1 MKSLKRKLRVV
12 TCIIC
17 IVCLGITAAIS
28 YNIASSKMSQKEEE
42 KAELS
47 AEKNAQEIETWLNG
61 YATYLEV
68 TAGTMEA
75 QKMAEPENQNED
87 VIIYDIYFTSE
98 DNRMTAGSGYEAD
111 GSVDFTKRGWYL
123 AAKEKDGVHYES
135 PYKDADSGRYVITL
149 SKKVEWDGKVVGV
162 LAEDIFIDQVVEI
175 VNKCELEGNSYAM
188 LVDQNDGLMVHPN
201 EKYGYVDDEPVR
213 LNDLAGNPYKKLSE
227 KLEADGKKAQN
238 IWLKDYDGV
247 TRGFFVGKVK
257 SCDWHVVIALEK
269 KVLYQDVN
277 SMLQGFVIA
286 MAISLVVGIVII
298 TIMTKKIVDPIRHLE
313 HTVTSNDLNES
324 IQVESKDE
332 VGRLAK
338 GFNKMLG
345 NLRGLLSTS
354 EEAAGNIEESSMQLQ
369 NITDTIVQG
378 AKRVKQEMEN
388 INDTMNVQYENVHQS
403 EEVLSNFER
412 EISRFE
418 GQFSDMGSTIVLAN
432 AKLTENIEVVE
443 KLGSA
448 TMANM
453 ENINTLQESVKVLE
467 QKSENI
473 TNIISTITG
482 ISGQTNLLALN
493 ASIEA
498 ARAGEAGKGFAVVAD
513 EIRQL
518 SEQTKDATEEI
529 RDLVTEI
536 QERIEKTVSQ
546 IQEYGQ
552 SFRVNAEIATQV
564 QEAFSAIESAIKTL
578 GEMNTDMSEELQAFT
593 NAQNAIRTSFDSV
606 DANTSS
612 CVENTRAALKVS
624 KEQAQVTGDLAQWAK
639 QLQEQAD
646 ELKEK
651 TQNFKKVQE

>member
-1 MKSLKRKLRVV
+1 M
-12 TCIIC
+12 
-17 IVCLGITAAIS
+17 
-28 YNIASSKMSQKEEE
+28 
-42 KAELS
+42 
-47 AEKNAQEIETWLNG
+47 
-61 YATYLEV
+61 
-68 TAGTMEA
+68 
-75 QKMAEPENQNED
+75 
-87 VIIYDIYFTSE
+87 
-98 DNRMTAGSGYEAD
+98 
-111 GSVDFTKRGWYL
+111 
-123 AAKEKDGVHYES
+123 HYES

-175 VNKCELEGNSYAM
+175 VNKCEVEGNSYAM

-269 KVLYQDVN
+269 EVLYQDVN

-378 AKRVKQEMEN
+378 SKRVKQEMEN

-453 ENINTLQESVKVLE
+453 ENINTLQESVNVLE

-536 QERIEKTVSQ
+536 QERIEKTVSR

-593 NAQNAIRTSFDSV
+593 NAQNAIRTSFDSI

>member
-1 MKSLKRKLRVV
+1 
-12 TCIIC
+12 
-17 IVCLGITAAIS
+17 
-28 YNIASSKMSQKEEE
+28 
-42 KAELS
+42 
-47 AEKNAQEIETWLNG
+47 
-61 YATYLEV
+61 
-68 TAGTMEA
+68 
-75 QKMAEPENQNED
+75 MAEPENIAQYLQELLQNQNED
-87 VIIYDIYFTSE
+87 GIIYDIYFTSE

-453 ENINTLQESVKVLE
+453 ENINTLQESVNVLE

-518 SEQTKDATEEI
+518 SEQTKYATEEI

-536 QERIEKTVSQ
+536 QERIEKTVSR

-593 NAQNAIRTSFDSV
+593 NAQNAIRTSFDSI

>member
-1 MKSLKRKLRVV
+1 
-12 TCIIC
+12 
-17 IVCLGITAAIS
+17 
-28 YNIASSKMSQKEEE
+28 
-42 KAELS
+42 
-47 AEKNAQEIETWLNG
+47 
-61 YATYLEV
+61 
-68 TAGTMEA
+68 
-75 QKMAEPENQNED
+75 MAEPENIAQYLQELLQNQNED
-87 VIIYDIYFTSE
+87 GIIYDIYFTSE
-98 DNRMTAGSGYEAD
+98 GNRMTAGSGYEAD

-175 VNKCELEGNSYAM
+175 VNKCEVEGNSYAM

-227 KLEADGKKAQN
+227 KLEADGKKVQN

-269 KVLYQDVN
+269 EVLYQDVN

-313 HTVTSNDLNES
+313 RTVTSNDLNES

-453 ENINTLQESVKVLE
+453 ENINTLQESVNVLE

-536 QERIEKTVSQ
+536 QERIEKTVSR

>member
-1 MKSLKRKLRVV
+1 
-12 TCIIC
+12 
-17 IVCLGITAAIS
+17 
-28 YNIASSKMSQKEEE
+28 
-42 KAELS
+42 
-47 AEKNAQEIETWLNG
+47 
-61 YATYLEV
+61 
-68 TAGTMEA
+68 
-75 QKMAEPENQNED
+75 MAEWICDIFRGDGGNDGGSEDGGAGKHCPISEELLQNQNED
-87 VIIYDIYFTSE
+87 GIIYDIYFTSE

>member
-1 MKSLKRKLRVV
+1 M
-12 TCIIC
+12 
-17 IVCLGITAAIS
+17 
-28 YNIASSKMSQKEEE
+28 
-42 KAELS
+42 
-47 AEKNAQEIETWLNG
+47 
-61 YATYLEV
+61 
-68 TAGTMEA
+68 
-75 QKMAEPENQNED
+75 
-87 VIIYDIYFTSE
+87 
-98 DNRMTAGSGYEAD
+98 
-111 GSVDFTKRGWYL
+111 DFTKRGWYL

-227 KLEADGKKAQN
+227 KLEADGKKVQN

-269 KVLYQDVN
+269 EVLYQDVN

-453 ENINTLQESVKVLE
+453 ENINTLQESVNVLE

-536 QERIEKTVSQ
+536 QERIEKTVSR

>member
-1 MKSLKRKLRVV
+1 
-12 TCIIC
+12 
-17 IVCLGITAAIS
+17 
-28 YNIASSKMSQKEEE
+28 
-42 KAELS
+42 
-47 AEKNAQEIETWLNG
+47 
-61 YATYLEV
+61 
-68 TAGTMEA
+68 
-75 QKMAEPENQNED
+75 MAEPENIAQYLQELLQNQNED
-87 VIIYDIYFTSE
+87 GIIYDIYFTSE

-175 VNKCELEGNSYAM
+175 VNKCEVEGNSYAM

-269 KVLYQDVN
+269 EVLYQDVN

-453 ENINTLQESVKVLE
+453 ENINTLQESVNVLE

-536 QERIEKTVSQ
+536 QERIEKTVSR

-593 NAQNAIRTSFDSV
+593 NAQNAIRTSFDSI

>member
-1 MKSLKRKLRVV
+1 MPN
-12 TCIIC
+12 IC
-17 IVCLGITAAIS
+17 RNFCRT
-28 YNIASSKMSQKEEE
+28 K
-42 KAELS
+42 
-47 AEKNAQEIETWLNG
+47 
-61 YATYLEV
+61 
-68 TAGTMEA
+68 
-75 QKMAEPENQNED
+75 NED
-87 VIIYDIYFTSE
+87 GIIYDIYFTSE

-175 VNKCELEGNSYAM
+175 VNKCEVEGNSYAM

-227 KLEADGKKAQN
+227 KLEADGKKVQN

-269 KVLYQDVN
+269 EVLYQDVN

-453 ENINTLQESVKVLE
+453 ENINTLQESVNVLE

-536 QERIEKTVSQ
+536 QERIEKTVSR

-593 NAQNAIRTSFDSV
+593 NAQNAIRTSFDSI

>member
-1 MKSLKRKLRVV
+1 MKRTVAWILQSAAGILRQKKRTECTTNLH
-12 TCIIC
+12 I
-17 IVCLGITAAIS
+17 
-28 YNIASSKMSQKEEE
+28 KM
-42 KAELS
+42 L
-47 AEKNAQEIETWLNG
+47 I
-61 YATYLEV
+61 
-68 TAGTMEA
+68 
-75 QKMAEPENQNED
+75 P
-87 VIIYDIYFTSE
+87 
-98 DNRMTAGSGYEAD
+98 AD
-111 GSVDFTKRGWYL
+111 MLLHFQ
-123 AAKEKDGVHYES
+123 
-135 PYKDADSGRYVITL
+135 
-149 SKKVEWDGKVVGV
+149 KKVEWDGKVVGV

-269 KVLYQDVN
+269 EVLYQDVN

-313 HTVTSNDLNES
+313 RTVTSNDLNES

-403 EEVLSNFER
+403 EEVLSNFEG

>member
-1 MKSLKRKLRVV
+1 
-12 TCIIC
+12 
-17 IVCLGITAAIS
+17 
-28 YNIASSKMSQKEEE
+28 
-42 KAELS
+42 
-47 AEKNAQEIETWLNG
+47 
-61 YATYLEV
+61 
-68 TAGTMEA
+68 
-75 QKMAEPENQNED
+75 
-87 VIIYDIYFTSE
+87 
-98 DNRMTAGSGYEAD
+98 MTAGSGYEAD

-175 VNKCELEGNSYAM
+175 VNKCEVEGNSYAM

-269 KVLYQDVN
+269 EVLYQDVN

-313 HTVTSNDLNES
+313 RTVTSNDLNES

-432 AKLTENIEVVE
+432 VKLTENIEVVE

-453 ENINTLQESVKVLE
+453 ENINTLQESVNVLE

-536 QERIEKTVSQ
+536 QERIEKTVSR

-593 NAQNAIRTSFDSV
+593 NAQNAIRTSFDSI

>member
-1 MKSLKRKLRVV
+1 
-12 TCIIC
+12 
-17 IVCLGITAAIS
+17 
-28 YNIASSKMSQKEEE
+28 
-42 KAELS
+42 
-47 AEKNAQEIETWLNG
+47 
-61 YATYLEV
+61 
-68 TAGTMEA
+68 
-75 QKMAEPENQNED
+75 
-87 VIIYDIYFTSE
+87 
-98 DNRMTAGSGYEAD
+98 
-111 GSVDFTKRGWYL
+111 
-123 AAKEKDGVHYES
+123 
-135 PYKDADSGRYVITL
+135 
-149 SKKVEWDGKVVGV
+149 
-162 LAEDIFIDQVVEI
+162 
-175 VNKCELEGNSYAM
+175 
-188 LVDQNDGLMVHPN
+188 
-201 EKYGYVDDEPVR
+201 
-213 LNDLAGNPYKKLSE
+213 
-227 KLEADGKKAQN
+227 
-238 IWLKDYDGV
+238 
-247 TRGFFVGKVK
+247 
-257 SCDWHVVIALEK
+257 
-269 KVLYQDVN
+269 
-277 SMLQGFVIA
+277 
-286 MAISLVVGIVII
+286 
-298 TIMTKKIVDPIRHLE
+298 
-313 HTVTSNDLNES
+313 
-324 IQVESKDE
+324 
-332 VGRLAK
+332 
-338 GFNKMLG
+338 
-345 NLRGLLSTS
+345 
-354 EEAAGNIEESSMQLQ
+354 
-369 NITDTIVQG
+369 
-378 AKRVKQEMEN
+378 MEN

-612 CVENTRAALKVS
+612 CVENTRA
-624 KEQAQVTGDLAQWAK
+624 D
-639 QLQEQAD
+639 
-646 ELKEK
+646 
-651 TQNFKKVQE
+651 

>member
-1 MKSLKRKLRVV
+1 M
-12 TCIIC
+12 
-17 IVCLGITAAIS
+17 
-28 YNIASSKMSQKEEE
+28 
-42 KAELS
+42 
-47 AEKNAQEIETWLNG
+47 
-61 YATYLEV
+61 
-68 TAGTMEA
+68 
-75 QKMAEPENQNED
+75 
-87 VIIYDIYFTSE
+87 
-98 DNRMTAGSGYEAD
+98 
-111 GSVDFTKRGWYL
+111 
-123 AAKEKDGVHYES
+123 
-135 PYKDADSGRYVITL
+135 
-149 SKKVEWDGKVVGV
+149 
-162 LAEDIFIDQVVEI
+162 
-175 VNKCELEGNSYAM
+175 
-188 LVDQNDGLMVHPN
+188 
-201 EKYGYVDDEPVR
+201 
-213 LNDLAGNPYKKLSE
+213 
-227 KLEADGKKAQN
+227 
-238 IWLKDYDGV
+238 
-247 TRGFFVGKVK
+247 
-257 SCDWHVVIALEK
+257 VIALEK
-269 KVLYQDVN
+269 EVLYQDVN

-412 EISRFE
+412 KISRFE

-453 ENINTLQESVKVLE
+453 ENINTLQESVNVLE

-536 QERIEKTVSQ
+536 QERIEKTVSR

-552 SFRVNAEIATQV
+552 YFRVNAEIATQV

>member
-1 MKSLKRKLRVV
+1 
-12 TCIIC
+12 
-17 IVCLGITAAIS
+17 
-28 YNIASSKMSQKEEE
+28 
-42 KAELS
+42 
-47 AEKNAQEIETWLNG
+47 
-61 YATYLEV
+61 
-68 TAGTMEA
+68 
-75 QKMAEPENQNED
+75 MAEPENIAQYLQELLQNQNED
-87 VIIYDIYFTSE
+87 GIIYDIYFTSE

-227 KLEADGKKAQN
+227 KLEADGKKVQN

-269 KVLYQDVN
+269 EVLYQDVN

>member
-1 MKSLKRKLRVV
+1 
-12 TCIIC
+12 
-17 IVCLGITAAIS
+17 
-28 YNIASSKMSQKEEE
+28 
-42 KAELS
+42 
-47 AEKNAQEIETWLNG
+47 
-61 YATYLEV
+61 
-68 TAGTMEA
+68 
-75 QKMAEPENQNED
+75 
-87 VIIYDIYFTSE
+87 
-98 DNRMTAGSGYEAD
+98 MTAGSGYEAD

-227 KLEADGKKAQN
+227 KLEADGKKVQN

-269 KVLYQDVN
+269 EVLYQDVN

-313 HTVTSNDLNES
+313 RTVTSNDLNES

-378 AKRVKQEMEN
+378 AKREKQEMEN

-453 ENINTLQESVKVLE
+453 ENINTLQESVNVLE

-536 QERIEKTVSQ
+536 QERIEKTVSR

-593 NAQNAIRTSFDSV
+593 NAQNAIRTSFDSI

>member
-1 MKSLKRKLRVV
+1 
-12 TCIIC
+12 
-17 IVCLGITAAIS
+17 
-28 YNIASSKMSQKEEE
+28 
-42 KAELS
+42 
-47 AEKNAQEIETWLNG
+47 
-61 YATYLEV
+61 
-68 TAGTMEA
+68 
-75 QKMAEPENQNED
+75 
-87 VIIYDIYFTSE
+87 
-98 DNRMTAGSGYEAD
+98 MTAGSGYEAD

-227 KLEADGKKAQN
+227 KLEADGKKVQN

-269 KVLYQDVN
+269 EVLYQDVN

-453 ENINTLQESVKVLE
+453 ENINTLQESVNVLE

-536 QERIEKTVSQ
+536 QERIEKTVSR

>member
-1 MKSLKRKLRVV
+1 M
-12 TCIIC
+12 
-17 IVCLGITAAIS
+17 
-28 YNIASSKMSQKEEE
+28 
-42 KAELS
+42 
-47 AEKNAQEIETWLNG
+47 
-61 YATYLEV
+61 
-68 TAGTMEA
+68 
-75 QKMAEPENQNED
+75 
-87 VIIYDIYFTSE
+87 
-98 DNRMTAGSGYEAD
+98 
-111 GSVDFTKRGWYL
+111 DFTKRGWYL

-175 VNKCELEGNSYAM
+175 VNKCEVEGNSYAM

-269 KVLYQDVN
+269 EVLYQDVN

-313 HTVTSNDLNES
+313 RTVTSNDLNES

-453 ENINTLQESVKVLE
+453 ENINTLQESVNVLE

-536 QERIEKTVSQ
+536 QERIEKTVSR

-593 NAQNAIRTSFDSV
+593 NAQNAIRTSFDSI